1 MLPVKHILKTN
12 KSVFWGVTVIVL
24 LLAVSLLAPLISP
37 ADPLAQNLRAS
48 LNPPDGSRV
57 FGTDSLGRDVFSRI
71 VYGSRISLIVGV
83 SVLTLTMLVGT
94 ILGTAAGYFGG
105 ILDSVI
111 MRVSDVLMSFPPLV
125 LAMIVMVFTGPGVV
139 NLVGVLV
146 IIRWPQFARLIRGQ
160 VISTKNMT
168 FVDAARIAGT
178 PPAGIV
184 LKHILPNCF
193 LPVIAYATMSIGAII
208 VDETALSFL
217 GLGIQ
222 PPDPS
227 WGVMLADAKNYI
239 SVAPWLV
246 VFPGLAIMITVFG
259 FNLLGDSVGYL
270 LNPKQNNRIEV
281 IHGDIEG

>member
-1 MLPVKHILKTN
+1 MLLVKHILKTN
-12 KSVFWGVTVIVL
+12 KSVFWGVTVIAL
-24 LLAVSLLAPLISP
+24 LLAASLLAPLISP

-259 FNLLGDSVGYL
+259 FNLLGDGVGYL